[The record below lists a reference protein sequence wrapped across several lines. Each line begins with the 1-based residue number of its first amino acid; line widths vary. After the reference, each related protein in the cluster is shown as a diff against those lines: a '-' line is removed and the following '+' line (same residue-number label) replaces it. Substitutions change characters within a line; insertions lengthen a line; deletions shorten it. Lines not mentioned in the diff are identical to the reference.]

1 MAVTVAKNL
10 QVAGG
15 SLGKRP
21 WVIHE
26 FETIDNSDFWKMST
40 TDSGL
45 ARYITGKAVDRY
57 QIAQSKIFADM
68 KAMRNASQ
76 KKAAGGTLDGSC
88 SQHKWKSDKKKRHI
102 EQENAKHV
110 SLTLPPVSHEDEH
123 VDATNIKVK
132 WANHLNQVSTR
143 ECVGLYGEA
152 M

>member
-26 FETIDNSDFWKMST
+26 FETIDNSDFWKMSK

-45 ARYITGKAVDRY
+45 ARYITGKAVDRR

-76 KKAAGGTLDGSC
+76 NSQGARSMGAAASTSGSQIRRRGTLS
-88 SQHKWKSDKKKRHI
+88 KRMR
-102 EQENAKHV
+102 NM
-110 SLTLPPVSHEDEH
+110 SP
-123 VDATNIKVK
+123 
-132 WANHLNQVSTR
+132 
-143 ECVGLYGEA
+143 
-152 M
+152 